1 VNIITMP
8 EGPEVKITADGLRN
22 EIINHSLT
30 NIFVTEASRY
40 YKKPLKHFN
49 DINYPVKIN
58 DVYSKGKKIIIEGRD
73 DLDEPITFISALA
86 MEGSWKLHP
95 GKHAGI
101 ELHVG
106 EYKISQSVKK
116 LESKI
121 LYFHDTRH
129 FGSFDICFTQDEID
143 FVLKGVG
150 PDLLNGDVSFEDY
163 KSVISQSKLGHKEI
177 CWFMMEQK
185 FFSGVG
191 NYLLAEIL
199 YACKILP
206 TRILKDLSAKDKN
219 NLWHYSRKLLKESYE
234 SGGLTIATYFSMKGE
249 KGVFDTKVYM
259 RKTDPLGNPVVT
271 GTFSNKRTSHY
282 VPAVQI

>member
-1 VNIITMP
+1 MP
-8 EGPEVKITADGLRN
+8 EGPEVKITSDGLRY
-22 EIINHSLT
+22 EILNRSLI

-40 YKKPLKHFN
+40 YKNPFKHFKEL
-49 DINYPVKIN
+49 NYPIRIN
-58 DVYSKGKKIIIEGRD
+58 AVYSKGKKILIEGTD
-73 DLDEPITFISALA
+73 DLGEKVTFISALA

-101 ELHVG
+101 ELHFSSG
-106 EYKISQSVKK
+106 SDLSDSGSNF
-116 LESKI
+116 LDPKI

-129 FGSFDICFTQDEID
+129 FGSFDICLNQDEID
-143 FVLKGVG
+143 FVLKSVG
-150 PDLLNGDVSFEDY
+150 PDLLNGDITFEQYNSVVSLD
-163 KSVISQSKLGHKEI
+163 KLKEKEI

-206 TRILKDLSAKDKN
+206 TRLLKNLSSKDKY
-219 NLWHYSRKLLKESYE
+219 NLWYYSRKLLKDSYE
-234 SGGLTIATYFSMKGE
+234 SGGLTIATYFSMTGE

-259 RKTDPLGNPVVT
+259 REKDPLGNPVVT

-282 VPAVQI
+282 VPKIQT